1 MAESSVS
8 STAEYNGVASA
19 ALRSVSFSSDGR
31 TVIDASCLGDD
42 FQGAVVGV
50 NQQVTATVVTL
61 DEPSTW
67 IKPSLNDDTG
77 HDLVL
82 DFGAAPHAT
91 RTFKNAVVVDC
102 SMTVGLDA
110 VIEFTWTFATISDPI

>member
-8 STAEYNGVASA
+8 STATFAGVGTTE
-19 ALRSVSFSSDGR
+19 LRSVSFSSDGR

-42 FQGAVVGV
+42 FQSAVVGV
-50 NQQVTATVVTL
+50 NQQVTVTVVTL
-61 DEPSTW
+61 DEPSSW
-67 IKPSLNDDTG
+67 SKPSLNDDTG
-77 HDLVL
+77 SDLVL
-82 DFGAAPHAT
+82 NFGSTPHAT
-91 RTFKNAVVVDC
+91 RTFKNAVVTDC